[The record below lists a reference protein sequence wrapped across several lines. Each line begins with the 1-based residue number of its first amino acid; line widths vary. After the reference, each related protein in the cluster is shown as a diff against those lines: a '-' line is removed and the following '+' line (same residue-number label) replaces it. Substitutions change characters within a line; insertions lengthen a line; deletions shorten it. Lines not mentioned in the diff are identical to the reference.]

1 MRLETRPR
9 RPAFDRDINIGRIDV
24 EPTEAPT
31 GPFGCQERRSGAQ
44 EEIEHEIAAPR
55 HIQDSVGDKPRRL
68 DRGVQGE
75 ILPSATAQGIYRG
88 IVPDVGAV
96 AAMPAELDHIEVG
109 RRSDAVD
116 KDQFMFGAV
125 QRSHS
130 SIRLVPDA
138 QVQPLA
144 IHRAADGRDVVH
156 MPPVHADKVDGAVAR
171 NTRRGPQRIGQ
182 EGAKLRL
189 AHLARGHGELAID
202 AKYRDIWEKGFPARW
217 LYQLSIYALASHNQ
231 ASILLYGTMSTD
243 ARDERIDIRQP
254 IWWSSK
260 GAAFL
265 ILRPVPLQRMA
276 ELLGPSQR
284 DRSASERKRFAD
296 ELVAFDVNK
305 PKRERAAGGI

>member
-1 MRLETRPR
+1 MDEYATN
-9 RPAFDRDINIGRIDV
+9 NIFTYAPGANPKQRIL
-24 EPTEAPT
+24 P
-31 GPFGCQERRSGAQ
+31 
-44 EEIEHEIAAPR
+44 
-55 HIQDSVGDKPRRL
+55 KPR
-68 DRGVQGE
+68 
-75 ILPSATAQGIYRG
+75 
-88 IVPDVGAV
+88 PDFA
-96 AAMPAELDHIEVG
+96 LF
-109 RRSDAVD
+109 RT
-116 KDQFMFGAV
+116 KK
-125 QRSHS
+125 
-130 SIRLVPDA
+130 L
-138 QVQPLA
+138 
-144 IHRAADGRDVVH
+144 
-156 MPPVHADKVDGAVAR
+156 
-171 NTRRGPQRIGQ
+171 IGF
-182 EGAKLRL
+182 L
-189 AHLARGHGELAID
+189 D

-217 LYQLSIYALASHNQ
+217 LYQLSIYALASPNQ